1 MAMDFELARRNMVAS
16 QIKTSE
22 VTDPLVIDAIG
33 KVPRERFLP
42 AARQSLAYIDEDL
55 EVAPGRW
62 LMEPMVAAKLI
73 QLADVQATDHVLVV
87 PCGAGYLAAVLAH
100 MAGSVVAVEQEGA
113 VRDAAA
119 KVLSDLGADTVA
131 VIAGDIQTGCAAQAP
146 FDVIIFDGAVSE
158 VPDGIAAQLADGGR
172 LVAVESGGRVGRAT
186 LIQRTGEAFGRRT
199 EFDAYIPVLPE
210 FQAKTSFVF

>member
-172 LVAVESGGRVGRAT
+172 
-186 LIQRTGEAFGRRT
+186 TGEAFGRRT

-210 FQAKTSFVF
+210 FQAKISFVF